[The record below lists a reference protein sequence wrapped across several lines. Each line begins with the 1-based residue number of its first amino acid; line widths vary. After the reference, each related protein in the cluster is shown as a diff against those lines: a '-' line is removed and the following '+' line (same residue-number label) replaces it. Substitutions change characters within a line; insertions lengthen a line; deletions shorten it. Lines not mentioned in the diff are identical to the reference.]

1 MTPQQISELESRI
14 LSGLQMLWRDRV
26 YTRENSDTMIHTILR
41 EESFT
46 QTPLS
51 IKVKSLGGED
61 GFSVK
66 ITQKVID
73 TN

>member
-1 MTPQQISELESRI
+1 MTPQQISSLESRI

-26 YTRENSDTMIHTILR
+26 YTRENSDSMIHTILR
-41 EESFT
+41 EESLT
-46 QTPLS
+46 DANLL

-66 ITQKVID
+66 VSVK
-73 TN
+73 NENKE